1 MGKYADL
8 QASAFSVFNSTE
20 WKAESIKTY
29 PDNFVPVNPGDEFV
43 RVSMIP
49 SGRGINSKSTSGVF
63 QIDIFTPAGK
73 GPERAMLLADKLDL
87 YLQQQSKAISE
98 GTLQFLLSSLY
109 LTGVDKANSA
119 LYRAKYTI
127 PFNFFGVL

>member
-1 MGKYADL
+1 MGKYVGL
-8 QASAFSVFNSTE
+8 QTSAFSVFDSTA

-29 PDNFVPVNPGDEFV
+29 PANFVPVNPGDEFV
-43 RVSMIP
+43 RVSIIP
-49 SGRGINSKSTSGVF
+49 SGRGINSKSSSGVF
-63 QIDIFTPAGK
+63 QIDIFTSAGL
-73 GPERAMLLADKLDL
+73 GPTRAMQLADKLDL
-87 YLQQQSKAISE
+87 YLQEKSKTVSE
-98 GTLQFLLSSLY
+98 GTLQFLLSSLS